1 MLHSCLER
9 IRTTELRIGNNET
22 NSPVNLDKSSITHRR
37 SPERYRHTVMVKETS
52 STIPTVKPA

>member
-22 NSPVNLDKSSITHRR
+22 NSPVNLNKASITHRR
-37 SPERYRHTVMVKETS
+37 SPESYLYTVMVKATS
-52 STIPTVKPA
+52 STIPTVRPA